1 MPDRERTDD
10 DAGRLAKAAAIL
22 DRATDLK
29 EDARKSGDASKM
41 ERAIAAFD
49 ELENLLAKVI
59 ADPHLEEVRAIGRYN
74 RAGALYSLERIV
86 DAAQAFAAVADLYE
100 EHANER
106 LRDVGRLAS
115 VRRKLLISIPD
126 PPRYLVAGEAESRL
140 GAAAEDGDV
149 SATVARARALLAS
162 HERARGVLLRFRGT
176 ATPFVLFLRS
186 FEMEAYDMATG
197 ESWIPETGLEPHVVS
212 MSTTN
217 PSTLERQLVGVF
229 DAPPLVVSVANRA
242 SIFESAWASPR
253 LFLPDDGWQDIIR
266 ELVRAASSTVMQVST
281 ITPGVQW
288 ELEQIRQYGN
298 PHRTLIVCGAD
309 DESGVEMKN
318 ALLHFAGL
326 SPRDET
332 LVSPSD
338 SVFAG
343 FPHVVSWS
351 DVARAGLDAL
361 QPLSELIPAIRS
373 FAELDPG
380 ERLRLL
386 M

>member
-1 MPDRERTDD
+1 M
-10 DAGRLAKAAAIL
+10 L

-29 EDARKSGDASKM
+29 EHAQRSGDASEM

-49 ELENLLAKVI
+49 ELEKRLAKVI
-59 ADPHLEEVRAIGRYN
+59 ADADLEEVRAFGQYN

-100 EHANER
+100 EHTNER
-106 LRDVGRLAS
+106 LRDVGRLAA
-115 VRRKLLISIPD
+115 VRRKLLIRIPD
-126 PPRYLVAGEAESRL
+126 PPRYLVAGEEEGRL
-140 GAAAEDGDV
+140 GAAAEDGHV
-149 SATVARARALLAS
+149 SAKVARARALLAS
-162 HERARGVLLRFRGT
+162 HERARGVLLRFRHT
-176 ATPFVLFLRS
+176 ASPFVLFLRS
-186 FEMEAYDMATG
+186 FELEAYDMATG
-197 ESWIPETGLEPHVVS
+197 EAWIPETGLEPQVVS

-217 PSTLERQLVGVF
+217 PSALERQLVGAF
-229 DAPPLVVSVANRA
+229 DEPPLVVTVANRD

-288 ELEQIRQYGN
+288 ELEQIRRYGN

-309 DESGVEMKN
+309 DETGVEMKN
-318 ALLHFAGL
+318 ALLRFAGL
-326 SPRDET
+326 SPRDAT
-332 LVSPSD
+332 LVSPRD
-338 SVFAG
+338 QVFAG

-351 DVARAGLDAL
+351 DVARAGLRAL

-373 FAELDPG
+373 FADLDP
-380 ERLRLL
+380 EDRLRLL